1 MKDRIINVLKKWQ
14 QAVNEKV
21 TMKPE
26 EKEWLITLIEET
38 CNLIDDL
45 EKDEK
50 FPTEQI
56 EHLCLSPYMPA
67 HCFMDPDCCGIFNVL
82 NEDNMVICNECG
94 MTISDA
100 IDNIMKQGEEM
111 NPTCVVVDKKE
122 YKFKKKWDESINV
135 NWMKESRIE
144 INKIID
150 AYNYWQIEDDFNK
163 GKALFVLTKIKYG
176 KQIIGTQDGGDDY
189 WDELDE
195 MEQFVLHKIE
205 QERS

>member
-1 MKDRIINVLKKWQ
+1 MVGGASDCRIQVGTLSARFIYERIV
-14 QAVNEKV
+14 VV
-21 TMKPE
+21 TM
-26 EKEWLITLIEET
+26 IYT
-38 CNLIDDL
+38 
-45 EKDEK
+45 
-50 FPTEQI
+50 
-56 EHLCLSPYMPA
+56 
-67 HCFMDPDCCGIFNVL
+67 
-82 NEDNMVICNECG
+82 
-94 MTISDA
+94 A

-111 NPTCVVVDKKE
+111 NSTCVVVDKKE